1 MGSLNTLIQMF
12 HHLKT
17 SELGYLSY
25 QQEETTKSSKIIHRP
40 CVTLFSFTKIFDLGE
55 FQDF

>member
-25 QQEETTKSSKIIHRP
+25 QQEETTKSPKIIHRP
-40 CVTLFSFTKIFDLGE
+40 CVSLFSFTKIFDLGE
-55 FQDF
+55 I

>member
-40 CVTLFSFTKIFDLGE
+40 CVSLFSFTKIFDLGE
-55 FQDF
+55 I